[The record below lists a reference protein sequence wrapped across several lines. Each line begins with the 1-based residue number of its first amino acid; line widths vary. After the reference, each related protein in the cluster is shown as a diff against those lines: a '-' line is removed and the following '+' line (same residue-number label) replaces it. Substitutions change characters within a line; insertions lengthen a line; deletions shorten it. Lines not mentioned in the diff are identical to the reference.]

1 MSYVVASLLLLLL
14 WHDTADACM
23 HGFQLLAVLIL
34 AVLASFAVIVYC
46 ENNSTFFVGV
56 FGACCF
62 DSISN
67 VT

>member
-1 MSYVVASLLLLLL
+1 MILL
-14 WHDTADACM
+14 M
-23 HGFQLLAVLIL
+23 PGFQLLAVLIL

-46 ENNSTFFVGV
+46 ENNSTFFVGI